1 MENKEIQKSESTTMS
16 IEVQQNQLALFDN
29 KFESISKM
37 ANVLCK
43 STIVPDRYRGEQNF
57 GNCFIAVDM
66 SMRMGMN
73 PLMVMQNLYEVH
85 GTPSWSSKFLI
96 AAVNACGRFTPL
108 MFEMLNDK
116 EKGVKC
122 RAYATDKATGETLYG
137 TWITWAMV
145 QKEGW
150 ASKNGSKWLTMP
162 EQMFRYRAASFWQ
175 KAYAPE
181 ISMGF
186 LTQDE
191 VEDNQ
196 GQYRDGYHSDDAVV
210 IKTKAEEEAEKFL
223 NEEDAQEATIIEEKK
238 EKKVAVEQ
246 KLDLGNE

>member
-1 MENKEIQKSESTTMS
+1 MENKEIQKNESAS
-16 IEVQQNQLALFDN
+16 IEVQQNQLELFDN

-66 SMRMGMN
+66 AMRCQMN

-108 MFEMLNDK
+108 KYEFRND
-116 EKGVKC
+116 EKGVGC

-137 TWITWAMV
+137 SWITWAMV
-145 QKEGW
+145 QNEGW
-150 ASKNGSKWLTMP
+150 ASKSGSKWKTMP
-162 EQMFRYRAASFWQ
+162 EQMFRYRAASYWVN
-175 KAYAPE
+175 AYAPE

-191 VEDNQ
+191 VEDNEGKYPSMYSQ
-196 GQYRDGYHSDDAVV
+196 NADSAQVV
-210 IKTKAEEEAEKFL
+210 SEAEREAQKFLEEENEHKKAEQTTL
-223 NEEDAQEATIIEEKK
+223 N
-238 EKKVAVEQ
+238 
-246 KLDLGNE
+246 LGDNE

>member
-1 MENKEIQKSESTTMS
+1 MESKEIQKNESTNS
-16 IEVQQNQLALFDN
+16 LEVQQSQLALFDN

-108 MFEMLNDK
+108 MFEMKNDPQK
-116 EKGVKC
+116 GGVKC
-122 RAYATDKATGETLYG
+122 RAYAVDKATGDTLYG
-137 TWITWAMV
+137 TWITWEMV

-150 ASKNGSKWLTMP
+150 ASKNGSKWITMP

-196 GQYRDGYHSDDAVV
+196 GQYRDGYHQKDDVT
-210 IKTKAEEEAEKFL
+210 IKTKADADAEKFL
-223 NEEDAQEATIIEEKK
+223 NEEDANEATIVEEQPT
-238 EKKVAVEQ
+238 EKKVVEQ
-246 KLDLGNE
+246 KLELGDE

>member
-1 MENKEIQKSESTTMS
+1 MENKEIQKNESTNS
-16 IEVQQNQLALFDN
+16 LEVQQSQLALFDN

-108 MFEMLNDK
+108 MYEFRNDD
-116 EKGVKC
+116 KGIGC

-137 TWITWAMV
+137 TWITWDMV
-145 QKEGW
+145 KKEGW
-150 ASKNGSKWLTMP
+150 ASKNGSKWMTMP
-162 EQMFRYRAASFWQ
+162 EQMLRYRSASFWQ

-196 GQYRDGYHSDDAVV
+196 GQYKDGYHTNDNVV
-210 IKTKAEEEAEKFL
+210 EVKSKEDSEAEKFL
-223 NEEDAQEATIIEEKK
+223 NEEEIQDVKAEEVK
-238 EKKVAVEQ
+238 EKKVVEQ
-246 KLDLGNE
+246 KLDLDNE